1 MGVKL
6 SGFNEVM
13 SLKGVDNTQ
22 NVINKFSKFL
32 KNYRNHCIEFGS
44 TDDVTD
50 THFYRIQKN
59 ESELIELVSELLEYK
74 KFNWETATELM
85 NNNVIVTHKDIGYIP
100 ISQFNG
106 RYYVSF
112 DLSEPFDGITEE
124 LKNSNEWQEWNK
136 HSHNR

>member
-1 MGVKL
+1 M
-6 SGFNEVM
+6 M
-13 SLKGVDNTQ
+13 TLKGVDNTQ
-22 NVINKFSKFL
+22 NVINKFGKFL
-32 KNYRNHCIEFGS
+32 RDYRNHCIAFGS

-50 THFYRIQKN
+50 THFYRIQKI
-59 ESELIELVSELLEYK
+59 EGDLIELVSKLLEYK
-74 KFNWETATELM
+74 KFDWQMAKELM